1 MGFLQER
8 FNLEI
13 EKLDL
18 DYEEALAYDSEVLR
32 ASDNYARMSHIY
44 SSYIGRG
51 KDRGLYFERLAME
64 FPQISR
70 KTLELLTNFIEA
82 KIFKTKKLKAL

>member
-18 DYEEALAYDSEVLR
+18 DYEEALAYDNELLR
-32 ASDNYARMSHIY
+32 ASDNYARMNHIY
-44 SSYIGRG
+44 NSYIGRG
-51 KDRGLYFERLAME
+51 KDRGLYF
-64 FPQISR
+64 
-70 KTLELLTNFIEA
+70 
-82 KIFKTKKLKAL
+82 